1 MKSFKV
7 FSKYK
12 KSLFAVLMA
21 VVLTIA
27 VPFKAQAITINGL
40 AYVSGGT
47 TRYKMGNI
55 TSAFN
60 VRGKING
67 SNSYNF
73 QTTYEY
79 NNVGGYTVDFEVD
92 GDNLALEVIT
102 NGQTVTNNGVQL
114 TLVSE
119 TTENGLDVNFN
130 IVNPE
135 GNGEHSYRVAMT
147 ADVQLGSNDYAAIYK
162 KDHSGLVVTQDD
174 ETKVNDYGAKI
185 YIDYHPNADTVW
197 LGDYT
202 ERIANKYTDGGAS
215 TYTFADK
222 VDTAAAWSW
231 GGEMADGESKVIT
244 TSFNLVEAETTNVQ
258 FYDINNELVDEKE
271 VLVGGAVTLPTLSD
285 PEPGQLHVWC
295 ENADGTGNCY
305 NGDDTIVVTE
315 EGLTL
320 HEAYIDD
327 PAYQV
332 QVVLYDI
339 NNTEVM
345 NETVKI
351 GDEVTLPTLSDPEP
365 GELHVW
371 CENADGTGNCYNG
384 NDTIV
389 VTEEGLTLHEAYI
402 DDPAYVEPTVEPTIK
417 PDPNVGP
424 ADGEYTD
431 SPAVAPVIATVTYS
445 NSYVDNYTPTD
456 TSDSNEQNELPVPQ
470 VSEKTDVLDNSLEK
484 TEPLGV
490 NIESNINSGSIW
502 GILEQIWPYIIA
514 LLFSFFIFFILLF
527 KRRKD
532 EEEDEEGVRK

>member
-92 GDNLALEVIT
+92 GDNLALEVIS

-244 TSFNLVEAETTNVQ
+244 TSFNLVEAETTTVQ

-271 VLVGGAVTLPTLSD
+271 VLVGGA
-285 PEPGQLHVWC
+285 
-295 ENADGTGNCY
+295 
-305 NGDDTIVVTE
+305 
-315 EGLTL
+315 
-320 HEAYIDD
+320 
-327 PAYQV
+327 
-332 QVVLYDI
+332 
-339 NNTEVM
+339 
-345 NETVKI
+345 
-351 GDEVTLPTLSDPEP
+351 VTLPTLSDPEP

-402 DDPAYVEPTVEPTIK
+402 DDPAYVEPAVEPTIK

-445 NSYVDNYTPTD
+445 NSYVDNYTPTN
-456 TSDSNEQNELPVPQ
+456 TSDSNEQTELPVPQ

-502 GILEQIWPYIIA
+502 GILQQIWPYIIA

-532 EEEDEEGVRK
+532 EEEEEEEVRK